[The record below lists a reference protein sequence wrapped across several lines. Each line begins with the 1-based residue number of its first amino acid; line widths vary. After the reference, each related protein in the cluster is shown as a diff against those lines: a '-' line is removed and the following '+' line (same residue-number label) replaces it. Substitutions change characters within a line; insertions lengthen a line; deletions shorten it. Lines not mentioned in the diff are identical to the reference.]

1 MLRRTE
7 AALIGDE
14 EGSRVFTVTS
24 HKGTRFWHAGSP
36 AVDSSGICFG
46 CRNHL
51 ARSFPSWATL
61 LWKLSIAAYKML
73 AQWEHSA
80 PSSGRAGGVSVLQ
93 RRVFAGEQGAGS
105 SPPRPPP
112 VRRSPR
118 GRRAGGRPC
127 FCLARGCTAGSP
139 CPSKASS
146 LILSLVTEHPGQLGF
161 SGAPRGWPRP
171 GSRKCEHE
179 SWERDPPLGAGRR
192 AAPTSSVFGAALPVS
207 SSYAR
212 VPTTEGRTGSREGLR
227 EDPEGKKKEKWN
239 RKTMNISRTSQA
251 PCSMSPHFTRQE
263 AFQKDQQL
271 KGWQL
276 TAILTRRKAAGE
288 FKTRIPAVLRHLIRK
303 QRHSELVGQVTSSA
317 RAKINGPPE
326 ESQSKVYYCPHGS
339 GDSRHKSQL

>member
-212 VPTTEGRTGSREGLR
+212 VPTTEGRTGSREGMWNGENQER
-227 EDPEGKKKEKWN
+227 SNIPPVGRPVCRPERTRKEAQPPPVGQLECGMRRN
-239 RKTMNISRTSQA
+239 RMEEICLPVSQLEHG
-251 PCSMSPHFTRQE
+251 PGR
-263 AFQKDQQL
+263 
-271 KGWQL
+271 
-276 TAILTRRKAAGE
+276 IRKAAMLS
-288 FKTRIPAVLRHLIRK
+288 PL
-303 QRHSELVGQVTSSA
+303 S
-317 RAKINGPPE
+317 
-326 ESQSKVYYCPHGS
+326 
-339 GDSRHKSQL
+339 